1 MKKTTQP
8 NGYAKLKQAYDVL
21 AQRNDELTER
31 LKADQSRNLR
41 LEYALWIAGAEIL
54 AQSNEILALRKAVAE
69 LDAIIVRLAVEGKL
83 K

>member
-1 MKKTTQP
+1 MKKKQP

-41 LEYALWIAGAEIL
+41 LEDALGIAGAEIL
-54 AQSNEILALRKAVAE
+54 ARSNEILALRKAVAE
-69 LDAIIVRLAVEGKL
+69 RDAIIGRLAVEGKL